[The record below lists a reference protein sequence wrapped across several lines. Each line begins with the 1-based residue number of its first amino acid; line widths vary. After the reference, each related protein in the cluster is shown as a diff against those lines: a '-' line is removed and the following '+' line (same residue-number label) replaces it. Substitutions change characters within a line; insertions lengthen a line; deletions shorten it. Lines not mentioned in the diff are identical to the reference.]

1 MSALSPRGEAP
12 RSVGIFS
19 HQEIFGDGLYKLVF
33 LRGLRAA
40 FPEATLTWMTALD
53 TVYARS
59 LRAVAGPPL
68 LDRVVEHCG
77 IGKGPLGALR
87 RPPAGLGP
95 FDLLLDTQSLLS
107 RSLAAW
113 RLPHRRFFSAAL
125 LRRGLGGAPIG
136 PHVLDG
142 LFALLEVAAGRVIPR
157 DLSPLPL
164 PAPLVDAARAALPGD
179 GALRIAIAPGAGGA
193 GKAWPLDRFIALG
206 RLQAGRGRIP
216 AFLLGPAEAAWRA
229 RISSELPEAV
239 FPEEHPAFAAL
250 GGGPQPL
257 RAAAV
262 AARCAAGIANDAGP
276 GHMIAASGTPLLS
289 LFGPSRPE
297 KFRPVCRHW
306 ACLRAADFGGREMER
321 IPLPAVAEALEAL
334 LAGRAA

>member
-1 MSALSPRGEAP
+1 MRSTEPP
-12 RSVGIFS
+12 RSVAVFS

-40 FPEATLTWMTALD
+40 FPDATLTWMTALD

-68 LDRVVEHCG
+68 LDRVVENCG
-77 IGKGPLGALR
+77 IGEGALGVL
-87 RPPAGLGP
+87 RPPPPGLGP

-113 RLPHRRFFSAAL
+113 RVPHRRFLSAAL
-125 LRRGLGGAPIG
+125 LRRGPGGAPIG

-142 LFALLEVAAGRVIPR
+142 LFALLGVAAGRPIAR

-164 PAPLVDAARAALPGD
+164 PAPLVEAAREALPGD
-179 GALRIAIAPGAGGA
+179 GPPRIALAPGAGGA

-206 RLQAGRGRIP
+206 QLQAERGRLP
-216 AFLLGPAEAAWRA
+216 VFLLGPQEAGWRA
-229 RISSELPEAV
+229 RIAAELPDAL
-239 FPEEHPAFAAL
+239 FPEEHPAFASL

-262 AARCAAGIANDAGP
+262 AARCAAGVANDAGP
-276 GHMIAASGTPLLS
+276 GHMIAAAGTPLLS
-289 LFGPSRPE
+289 LYGPTRPE
-297 KFRPVCRHW
+297 KFRPVCRRW
-306 ACLRAADFGGREMER
+306 AGLRAADFGGREMER
-321 IPLPAVAEALEAL
+321 IPLPAVAEALDAL
-334 LAGRAA
+334 LRDGPA

>member
-1 MSALSPRGEAP
+1 MRRIEGP
-12 RSVGIFS
+12 RSVAVFS

-40 FPEATLTWMTALD
+40 FPAATLTWMTALD

-68 LDRVVEHCG
+68 LDRVVENCG
-77 IGKGPLGALR
+77 IGEGLLGALR
-87 RPPAGLGP
+87 PPPAGIGP

-107 RSLAAW
+107 RTAAAW
-113 RLPHRRFFSAAL
+113 RVPHRRFLSAAL

-142 LFALLEVAAGRVIPR
+142 LFALLEVAAGRPVER

-164 PAPLVDAARAALPGD
+164 PAALVEAAREALPGE
-179 GALRIAIAPGAGGA
+179 GTPRIALAPGAGGA

-206 RLQAGRGRIP
+206 RLQAERGRMP
-216 AFLLGPAEAAWRA
+216 VFLLGPQEAAWRD
-229 RISSELPEAV
+229 RIAAELAGAA
-239 FPEEHPAFAAL
+239 FPEEHPAFASL
-250 GGGPQPL
+250 GSGPQPL

-262 AARCAAGIANDAGP
+262 AARCAAGVANDAGP
-276 GHMIAASGTPLLS
+276 GHMIAAAGTPLLS
-289 LFGPSRPE
+289 LYGPTRLE
-297 KFRPVCRHW
+297 KFRPVCRRW
-306 ACLRAADFGGREMER
+306 AGLRAADFGGREMDR
-321 IPLPAVAEALEAL
+321 IPLPAVAEALETL
-334 LAGRAA
+334 LSDAPA